1 MEKEVTSN
9 PCTLGHVCGKL
20 FFFFPYRKSGSLC
33 EAKQF
38 AVIREQAAEQKAE
51 FSGQS
56 FSRESLQA
64 TDPL

>member
-1 MEKEVTSN
+1 MEREVTSN
-9 PCTLGHVCGKL
+9 PCMLGQVYGKP
-20 FFFFPYRKSGSLC
+20 FFFFPVENQESLC